1 MLEDILRQKART
13 TWADEGDTNSKYFYR
28 VVNEKRRSSHL
39 PRFKNNQE
47 VWVEG
52 NQDISND
59 AIQHFSNLFTH
70 SPSDNDL
77 SILECIDLIV
87 SEEENNLMHSIHEVD
102 AIKDVVFSI
111 NPNSFTGP
119 DGFNGHFCQASWD
132 IIKEEVYNQSG
143 FVKGRLITEN
153 IFLAQEI
160 VHGIR
165 KWNKGGNIVMKLDM
179 SKAYDELSWGFLTN
193 VLRKMNVSKPVIE
206 LIPRLI
212 AHNWYSILIN
222 GTRYGFFK
230 STRGLKQGDHL
241 SPSLFILAVESLTK
255 ALNRLNGNNQFIGF
269 SMSNKGPKINH
280 FSYADD
286 LILFSSG
293 DRKSI
298 RLLMN
303 VLEDYQDASGQQI
316 NKEKSFFLT
325 QNFRD
330 KKTSIKNR
338 R

>member
-1 MLEDILRQKART
+1 
-13 TWADEGDTNSKYFYR
+13 
-28 VVNEKRRSSHL
+28 
-39 PRFKNNQE
+39 
-47 VWVEG
+47 
-52 NQDISND
+52 
-59 AIQHFSNLFTH
+59 
-70 SPSDNDL
+70 
-77 SILECIDLIV
+77 
-87 SEEENNLMHSIHEVD
+87 
-102 AIKDVVFSI
+102 
-111 NPNSFTGP
+111 
-119 DGFNGHFCQASWD
+119 
-132 IIKEEVYNQSG
+132 
-143 FVKGRLITEN
+143 
-153 IFLAQEI
+153 
-160 VHGIR
+160 
-165 KWNKGGNIVMKLDM
+165 MKLDM

>member
-1 MLEDILRQKART
+1 MTYESNNTNSNRQDLYKAQAEYTKWLKMQEDILRQKART

-132 IIKEEVYNQSG
+132 IIKEEVCN
-143 FVKGRLITEN
+143 FVKVFFKRDDLLRFFTHTNLFLIPKVT
-153 IFLAQEI
+153 
-160 VHGIR
+160 
-165 KWNKGGNIVMKLDM
+165 
-179 SKAYDELSWGFLTN
+179 SLTN
-193 VLRKMNVSKPVIE
+193 FAQLRPISMCNVSNKIISKIIARRIANLLPKPI
-206 LIPRLI
+206 
-212 AHNWYSILIN
+212 
-222 GTRYGFFK
+222 
-230 STRGLKQGDHL
+230 
-241 SPSLFILAVESLTK
+241 
-255 ALNRLNGNNQFIGF
+255 
-269 SMSNKGPKINH
+269 
-280 FSYADD
+280 
-286 LILFSSG
+286 
-293 DRKSI
+293 
-298 RLLMN
+298 
-303 VLEDYQDASGQQI
+303 
-316 NKEKSFFLT
+316 
-325 QNFRD
+325 
-330 KKTSIKNR
+330 
-338 R
+338 